1 MRKNPHLVVSISG
14 HGFGHVAQTAP
25 VLNAL
30 HNLMPQLRITVRSSV
45 AANHLRTRIH
55 MPFTH
60 LQSTGDI
67 GMIMTSPL
75 AVDVEKSRAAYCA
88 FHADWPRRV
97 AEEARL
103 LQALGA
109 DLVLSNVGYL
119 PLAGAQQTEIN
130 NIALC
135 SLNWADIYRH
145 YCCATNHDEMITA
158 QIHASYA
165 NADAFLRA
173 TPGMAMNNPST
184 ELRTGLTN
192 LIPVS
197 PIAEIG
203 RNRRDELNRHL
214 GLSNDEKLLLISMGG
229 IASRLPVENW
239 PRIKGV
245 RYLVQSA
252 WQITHPDAIDIESLP
267 MNFSDLLASVDALL
281 CKPGYGSFVEAAS
294 SGVPVLYVGR
304 PDWPESPALTDW
316 LQQHGTSREISH
328 EAMIKGEIGTELEQ
342 LLSSPKPEAVVPS
355 GALQVAN
362 LIAEKLY

>member
-1 MRKNPHLVVSISG
+1 
-14 HGFGHVAQTAP
+14 
-25 VLNAL
+25 
-30 HNLMPQLRITVRSSV
+30 
-45 AANHLRTRIH
+45 
-55 MPFTH
+55 
-60 LQSTGDI
+60 
-67 GMIMTSPL
+67 
-75 AVDVEKSRAAYCA
+75 
-88 FHADWPRRV
+88 
-97 AEEARL
+97 
-103 LQALGA
+103 
-109 DLVLSNVGYL
+109 
-119 PLAGAQQTEIN
+119 
-130 NIALC
+130 
-135 SLNWADIYRH
+135 
-145 YCCATNHDEMITA
+145 
-158 QIHASYA
+158 
-165 NADAFLRA
+165 LRA

-197 PIAEIG
+197 AIAEIG